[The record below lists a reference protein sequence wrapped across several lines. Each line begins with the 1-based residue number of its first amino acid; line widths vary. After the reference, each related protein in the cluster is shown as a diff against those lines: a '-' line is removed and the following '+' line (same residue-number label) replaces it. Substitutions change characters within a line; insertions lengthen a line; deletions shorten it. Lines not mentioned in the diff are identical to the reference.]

1 MPKMDKE
8 DQATIIKKLQRY
20 FKKDRFKIEYEF
32 DKDYDHYYVN
42 NPNYDEDA
50 EIDEDMDDAAGWY
63 DKDNN
68 FLEYDNNTF
77 SILSNTSCITI
88 TFNNSILDDI
98 FTFHIDLL
106 KKCTITGSESLNKIE
121 KFAKSFP
128 QIKTITLDDRST
140 MELCERPELF
150 IYLNIFYILHSGI
163 SWYNSKGYYSSN
175 FDRER
180 EHNRRQIERPI
191 IDFLSECIERTNLV
205 PNKKEMIRGIELFY
219 TRDYKDISVTD
230 FFNTVK
236 RIVRKETDFC
246 NDPKYRW
253 LSDILKIILFSRV
266 LNYDSKLV
274 KTLDK
279 NSLNKTRRIRS
290 SPRSSPRSKKT
301 RSSSA

>member
-1 MPKMDKE
+1 MDKE